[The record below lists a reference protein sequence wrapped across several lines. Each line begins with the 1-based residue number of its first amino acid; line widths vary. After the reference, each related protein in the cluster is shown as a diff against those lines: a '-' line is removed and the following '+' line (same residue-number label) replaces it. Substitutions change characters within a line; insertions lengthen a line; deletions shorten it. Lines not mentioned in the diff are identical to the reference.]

1 MAFLMTRVQVGDY
14 DAWKPMFDAD
24 PPGARSEA
32 KGHRVFRLVDDPDE
46 VLVLV
51 EFDSTQDAQ
60 VAHDKLL
67 ASGVLDRVTVTGR
80 PAVVTEAEASIY

>member
-24 PPGARSEA
+24 PPGARSTA

-51 EFDSTQDAQ
+51 EFDSTHEAQ
-60 VAHDKLL
+60 AAHDKLL

-80 PAVVTEAEASIY
+80 PAVVTEADASSY